1 MSHSLCV
8 FDAWLVHIWCMVD
21 ALIDG
26 TSWGTCW
33 YMVDAL
39 VYGTCWL
46 QVVWIGYCDKLF
58 VHVWC
63 MVDAFVYGRGWGTS

>member
-8 FDAWLVHIWCMVD
+8 FDECLVHIWCMVD

-26 TSWGTCW
+26 TGWGTSWCMVDALVDGTCW
-33 YMVDAL
+33 GIGWCMVDAL

-46 QVVWIGYCDKLF
+46 QVKV
-58 VHVWC
+58 
-63 MVDAFVYGRGWGTS
+63 